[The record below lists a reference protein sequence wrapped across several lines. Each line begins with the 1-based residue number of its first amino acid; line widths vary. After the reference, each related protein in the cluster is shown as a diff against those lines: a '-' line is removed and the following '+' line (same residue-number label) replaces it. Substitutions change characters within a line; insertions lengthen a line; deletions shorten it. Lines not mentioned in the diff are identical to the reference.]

1 MSAYHPL
8 YNVVPEYLRG
18 TVDGLT
24 EGMQTEISGAD
35 IRIQQDAGDL
45 EGQLGLL
52 PDEVLGERFR
62 QLTVPVRDE
71 HNNRILE
78 AVVLHE
84 VDSLLR
90 RCLIAGVSTVKGL
103 YYLHP
108 AR

>member
-18 TVDGLT
+18 SVDGLT
-24 EGMQTEISGAD
+24 EGLQTEISGID
-35 IRIQQDAGDL
+35 VRIQQNAGDL
-45 EGQLGLL
+45 EGHLGLF
-52 PDEVLGERFR
+52 PGEVLGKRLR
-62 QLTVPVRDE
+62 QLAVPVRDE

-90 RCLIAGVSTVKGL
+90 RCLITGGSTVKGL
-103 YYLHP
+103 
-108 AR
+108 